1 MSLPTRLNRVNL
13 SNDGTNFGF
22 VESAATSHDLEL
34 NAPNGSNIV
43 AKNPLYYL
51 NSSSASTSLNT
62 TLDGLQTS
70 LDSKQSTI
78 SDGDL
83 AISHVS
89 GLEDALNEKLTLDD
103 VVADITDGSE
113 EPVRAGAVYTALQGK
128 QNTIGADDLAISDT
142 AGLQAVLDGKLEASD
157 IAGKADTSVTD
168 DLETRLQAVEALFA
182 LINSSTPGV

>member
-1 MSLPTRLNRVNL
+1 M
-13 SNDGTNFGF
+13 
-22 VESAATSHDLEL
+22 
-34 NAPNGSNIV
+34 
-43 AKNPLYYL
+43 
-51 NSSSASTSLNT
+51 
-62 TLDGLQTS
+62 LQ
-70 LDSKQSTI
+70 
-78 SDGDL
+78 
-83 AISHVS
+83 
-89 GLEDALNEKLTLDD
+89 LEDALNEKLTLDD

>member
-1 MSLPTRLNRVNL
+1 MTLPTRLNRVNL
-13 SNDGTNFGF
+13 SNDGTNWGF

-34 NAPNGSNIV
+34 NAASGSNIV

-51 NSSSASTSLNT
+51 NSSDASTSLNT
-62 TLDGLQTS
+62 TLDGFSTS
-70 LDSKQSTI
+70 IAGKQDTI

-83 AISHVS
+83 SISHVS

-103 VVADITDGSE
+103 VVADILDGSE

-128 QNTIGADDLAISDT
+128 QNTVGDNDLAISHVS
-142 AGLQAVLDGKLEASD
+142 GLQAALDGKLEASD

-182 LINSSTPGV
+182 LLNSSTPGV